1 MDEWLRVLR
10 PGGRLIVVESHA
22 DISASPE
29 LLDTARSSAEYASIG
44 NRLRFLA
51 GWPREEIEKLFAAHN
66 LVNIASNP
74 LLDLV
79 AAEEERMREERL
91 ERRTR
96 RRYAVWADAPR

>member
-22 DISASPE
+22 
-29 LLDTARSSAEYASIG
+29 DTARSSAEYASIG

-51 GWPREEIEKLFAAHN
+51 GWPREEIEKLFAAH
-66 LVNIASNP
+66 LVNIASDP

-79 AAEEERMREERL
+79 AGR
-91 ERRTR
+91 
-96 RRYAVWADAPR
+96 